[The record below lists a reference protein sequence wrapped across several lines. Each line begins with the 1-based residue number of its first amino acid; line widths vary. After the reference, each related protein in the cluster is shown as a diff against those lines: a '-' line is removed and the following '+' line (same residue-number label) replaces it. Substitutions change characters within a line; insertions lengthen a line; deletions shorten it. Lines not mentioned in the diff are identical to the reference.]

1 MNKLDPNTFF
11 SIFEAND
18 ELVYKEH
25 EVEDLLNN
33 PYVLIGMVV
42 RGLENYNIIDMMY
55 LKSYPEQY
63 QNVRDIV
70 KYKYFNNLYKYLT
83 RINSITDLDKFKVGD
98 SFDKNSVLFGF
109 STLLSFYEEVE
120 EYEKCAVIKSYM
132 DLI

>member
-42 RGLENYNIIDMMY
+42 RGLENYNLIDMMY
-55 LKSYPEQY
+55 LRSYPEQY
-63 QNVRDIV
+63 NKVRDVV
-70 KYKYFNNLYKYLT
+70 KYKYFNGLYKYLT
-83 RINSITDLDKFKVGD
+83 RIDSKADIDNFKIGE
-98 SFDKNSVLFGF
+98 SFDKDSVLLGF
-109 STLLSFYEEVE
+109 NTLLFFYEQLE
-120 EYEKCAVIKSYM
+120 EYEKCAVIKRYI